1 MTPVYVLRQRFW
13 AVTVMGMNP
22 PRATDRDYINFLIG
36 TPREASACEAARV
49 QPPAHDAPAHDAFTR
64 LLTRLEPDPE
74 TLWQEVR
81 PYIRRSD
88 SILIVDDT
96 VLDKPYAHK
105 MGLVG
110 QFWSGKHQRVVR
122 GIDLVTL
129 AWSDGDAVYPTDYRL
144 VDPAEAP
151 KKNKN
156 EHFREMLVTAK
167 GRGLTPRYVCFDSWY
182 SSKENLKAVRT
193 HGWHFLTQVRSNRRV
208 NLDRTGNKSISDQPI
223 SATGTV
229 VHVEGFGLV
238 KAFRIAAPNGGT
250 EHWITNDLTMDEI
263 TRVTYAGRAWAIEEY
278 HRGLKQHTEVERCPA
293 RLARSQRN
301 HIGFALRAFVRLE
314 WHRYTTGVTW
324 FQAKWGIIRDAVR
337 AYLGNPVYNFPEP
350 ATA

>member
-1 MTPVYVLRQRFW
+1 
-13 AVTVMGMNP
+13 MNP
-22 PRATDRDYINFLIG
+22 PRATDRDYIDFLVG
-36 TPREASACEAARV
+36 TPRQASACEAARV
-49 QPPAHDAPAHDAFTR
+49 QPASPLAPAHDAFTR
-64 LLTRLEPDPE
+64 LLARLEPDPE

-81 PYIRRSD
+81 PHVRRANG
-88 SILIVDDT
+88 ILIVDDT

-105 MGLVG
+105 IGLVG
-110 QFWSGKHQRVVR
+110 HFWSGKHKRVVR

-129 AWSDGDAVYPTDYRL
+129 AWSDGDAVYPVDYRL
-144 VDPAEAP
+144 VDPAGAP
-151 KKNKN
+151 KKDKN

-167 GRGLTPRYVCFDSWY
+167 GRGLAPRYVCFDSWY

-208 NLDRTGNKSISDQPI
+208 DLDRTGNQSISAQPI
-223 SATGTV
+223 TAAGTI

-238 KAFRIAAPNGGT
+238 KAFRIVAPNGDT
-250 EHWITNDLTMDEI
+250 EHWITNDLSMDAL
-263 TRVTYAGRAWAIEEY
+263 TRVTYSQLAWNIEEY
-278 HRGLKQHTEVERCPA
+278 HRALKQFTEVERCPA

-324 FQAKWGIIRDAVR
+324 LEAKWGIIRAAVR
-337 AYLGNPVYNFPEP
+337 AYLVNPIYNFPES